1 MKSNL
6 IQYNVTINKN
16 VFQNFSQSYQ
26 FKGRRKKT
34 LAFVYH
40 ECKLTRDPESRIN
53 RNRTSQLKFH

>member
-6 IQYNVTINKN
+6 ILLNVTIKKT
-16 VFQNFSQSYQ
+16 FSTTFSQSYQ

-40 ECKLTRDPESRIN
+40 ECKMTRDPDTKPNKQE
-53 RNRTSQLKFH
+53 